1 MKIKA
6 TVGVILNQDKDKV
19 YLSLRQKHQSYAG
32 FWEFPGGKV
41 DDDETYLDC
50 LTRELYE
57 EVGISVKEF
66 SLLEKKDYVNKDNVH
81 VFLEFYLVSEYI
93 NIPVARE
100 GQKLELVNINDIHKY
115 NILPASLSVIDILK
129 SKLTNEITKDNNK
142 SKY

>member
-19 YLSLRQKHQSYAG
+19 YLSLRQKHQSYEG

-41 DDDETYLDC
+41 EESETYVDC

-66 SLLEKKDYVNKDNVH
+66 ALLEKKDYLNKDNIH
-81 VFLEFYLVSEYI
+81 IFLEFYLVSEYV
-93 NIPVARE
+93 NIPEARE
-100 GQKLELVNINDIHKY
+100 GQKLELVSISDIHKY
-115 NILPASLSVIDILK
+115 NILPASFSVIDILK
-129 SKLTNEITKDNNK
+129 SKLTNEIAKNND
-142 SKY
+142 